1 MNKNFK
7 VSILVVA
14 TLITGMMVSI
24 TTTTLAFSQAT
35 TNSTGGNQGNM
46 HLDAGIKALQ
56 SGDTNGALM
65 HLQQA
70 DKTLTGAAKMHLDAG
85 IKALQSGD
93 TNGAL
98 MHLQQAQK
106 SQ

>member
-1 MNKNFK
+1 MIKNFK

-14 TLITGMMVSI
+14 TLITGMMVS
-24 TTTTLAFSQAT
+24 TTTPLAFSQAT

-70 DKTLTGAAKMHLDAG
+70 
-85 IKALQSGD
+85 
-93 TNGAL
+93 
-98 MHLQQAQK
+98 QK
-106 SQ
+106 SQWSD

>member
-14 TLITGMMVSI
+14 TLITGMMVS
-24 TTTTLAFSQAT
+24 TTTPLAFSQAT

-70 DKTLTGAAKMHLDAG
+70 
-85 IKALQSGD
+85 
-93 TNGAL
+93 
-98 MHLQQAQK
+98 QK